1 MNELVS
7 RVRLNYFIVTFKD
20 VVNDIF
26 NFVDII
32 KIVVIKFQFDRLER
46 IIKFVEEGRYVYRE
60 NFNDN
65 GI

>member
-20 VVNDIF
+20 VVNDAF

>member
-20 VVNDIF
+20 VVNDTF